1 MSIGSLGQNK
11 RVKIMSKLGMGL
23 MRLPLMDENDQ
34 TSIDYEEVN
43 KMVDAYMDA
52 GFDYFDT
59 AFVYHEG
66 VGEAAFRKCVVE
78 RYPRESFKIATK
90 LPLFVITEESQLEPI
105 FAQQLENCGVEY
117 FDYYMLHNVSGFT
130 ENAWKNVDL
139 YSFIQ
144 KKKEEGYIKH
154 IGISTHGNAEF
165 LEEILFD
172 HPELEFVLLQINY
185 LDWEDEGIESR
196 KCLEVARKYN
206 KQVMIMEPYKGGF
219 LADVP
224 EEAEKIMK
232 EYNPDRSV
240 VSWAMRFVANIED
253 VEVVLTGASNL
264 EQLENNIYEFKNADP
279 LDDEEMEIIS
289 QVSEIINSNI
299 TVDCT
304 KCRYCVDTCPED
316 IDIAKIFDLY
326 NKHKLLEMDE
336 WTPFGNA
343 YLNYSKLDGV
353 GIASDCIE
361 CENCIEECPQQINI
375 PEVLKDVAKTF
386 ETEIYGFT
394 D

>member
-105 FAQQLENCGVEY
+105 FAQQLENCGVDY
-117 FDYYMLHNVSGFT
+117 IDYYMLHNVSGFT

-165 LEEILFD
+165 LEEILFE

-264 EQLENNIYEFKNADP
+264 EQLESNIQEFNDADP
-279 LDDEEMEIIS
+279 LNDEEMEIIS

-304 KCRYCVDTCPED
+304 KCRYCVDACTED

-326 NKHKLLEMDE
+326 NKHKLLEKDD
-336 WTPFGNA
+336 WTQFGNA

>member
-1 MSIGSLGQNK
+1 
-11 RVKIMSKLGMGL
+11 
-23 MRLPLMDENDQ
+23 MRLPLLDENDF
-34 TSIDYEEVN
+34 TSIDYEQVN
-43 KMVDAYMDA
+43 RMVDAYMDA
-52 GFDYFDT
+52 GFNHFDT
-59 AFVYHEG
+59 AYVYHEG
-66 VGEAAFRKCVVE
+66 IGEKVFKRCVVE

-105 FAQQLENCGVEY
+105 FKEQLENCGVDY

-130 ENAWKNVDL
+130 ETAWKNVDL

-144 KKKEEGYIKH
+144 KKKEEGFIKH

-165 LEEILFD
+165 LEEILFE

-185 LDWEDEGIESR
+185 LDWDDEGIESR

-206 KQVMIMEPYKGGF
+206 KAVMIMEPYKGGF

-224 EEAEKIMK
+224 EEAEKLMK
-232 EYNPDRSV
+232 DYNPDKSV
-240 VSWAMRFVANIED
+240 VSWAMRFVANLD
-253 VEVVLTGASNL
+253 ACVVLTGASSL
-264 EQLENNIYEFKNADP
+264 DQLESNILEINNADP
-279 LDDEEMEIIS
+279 LNDDELNILED
-289 QVSEIINSNI
+289 VSEIINSNI

-304 KCRYCVDTCPED
+304 KCRYCVDSCPEE

-326 NKHKLLEMDE
+326 NKHKMLGIDD
-336 WTPFGNA
+336 WTPLGNA
-343 YLNYSKLDGV
+343 YLNYSKLPDV
-353 GIASDCIE
+353 GIASDCSE
-361 CENCIEECPQQINI
+361 CETCIEECPQQIDI

-386 ETEIYGFT
+386 ETELYGFE

>member
-1 MSIGSLGQNK
+1 MILEEI
-11 RVKIMSKLGMGL
+11 IMTKLGMGM
-23 MRLPLMDENDQ
+23 MRLPLVDENDQ
-34 TSIDYEEVN
+34 TSIDMEQVN
-43 KMVDAYMDA
+43 KMVDLYMDA
-52 GFDYFDT
+52 GFNCFDT

-66 VGEAAFRKCVVE
+66 VGEAAFRESVVK
-78 RYPRESFKIATK
+78 RYPRDSFKISTK
-90 LPLFVITEESQLEPI
+90 LPLFVITEESQLEPL
-105 FAQQLENCGVEY
+105 FAQQLENCGVDY

-165 LEEILFD
+165 LEEILFE

-185 LDWEDEGIESR
+185 LDWDDEGIESR
-196 KCLEVARKYN
+196 KCWEVARKYN
-206 KQVMIMEPYKGGF
+206 KKVMIMEPYKGGF

-224 EEAEKIMK
+224 EDAEKLMK
-232 EYNPDRSV
+232 DYNPDRSV
-240 VSWAMRFVANIED
+240 VSWAMRFVANIDD
-253 VEVVLTGASNL
+253 VCVVYTGASNF
-264 EQLENNIYEFKNADP
+264 EQLESNIEEFKNADP
-279 LDDEEMEIIS
+279 LNDEELAILDE
-289 QVSEIINSNI
+289 VSEIINSNI

-304 KCRYCVDTCPED
+304 KCRYCVDSCTEE

-326 NKHKLLEMDE
+326 NKHKLLEKED
-336 WTPFGNA
+336 WTQFGNA

-386 ETEIYGFT
+386 ETEIYGFEN
-394 D
+394 

>member
-105 FAQQLENCGVEY
+105 FAQQLENCGVDY
-117 FDYYMLHNVSGFT
+117 IDYYMLHNVSGFT

-165 LEEILFD
+165 LEEILFE

-253 VEVVLTGASNL
+253 VDVVLTGASNL
-264 EQLENNIYEFKNADP
+264 EQLESNIREFNDADP
-279 LDDEEMEIIS
+279 LNDEEMEIIS

-326 NKHKLLEMDE
+326 NKHKLLETDE
-336 WTPFGNA
+336 WTQFGNA

>member
-105 FAQQLENCGVEY
+105 FAQQLENCGVDY
-117 FDYYMLHNVSGFT
+117 IDYYMLHNVSGFT

-165 LEEILFD
+165 LEEILFE

-316 IDIAKIFDLY
+316 IDIAKIFHLY
-326 NKHKLLEMDE
+326 NKHKLLETDE
-336 WTPFGNA
+336 WTQFGNA

>member
-105 FAQQLENCGVEY
+105 FAQQLENCGVDY
-117 FDYYMLHNVSGFT
+117 IDYYMLHNVSGFT

-264 EQLENNIYEFKNADP
+264 EQLESNIREFNDADP
-279 LDDEEMEIIS
+279 LNDEEMEIIS

-326 NKHKLLEMDE
+326 NKHKLLETDE
-336 WTPFGNA
+336 WTQFGNA

>member
-105 FAQQLENCGVEY
+105 FAQQLENCGVDY

-165 LEEILFD
+165 LEEILFE

-232 EYNPDRSV
+232 EYNPNRSV
-240 VSWAMRFVANIED
+240 VSWAMRFVANLED

-264 EQLENNIYEFKNADP
+264 EQLESNIQEFNDADP
-279 LDDEEMEIIS
+279 LNDEEMEIIS

>member
-1 MSIGSLGQNK
+1 MTNLGF
-11 RVKIMSKLGMGL
+11 GM
-23 MRLPLMDENDQ
+23 MRLPLLEENNFA
-34 TSIDYEEVN
+34 SIDYEQVN
-43 KMVDAYMDA
+43 RMVDAYMDA
-52 GFDYFDT
+52 GFNHFDT
-59 AFVYHEG
+59 AYIYHETL
-66 VGEAAFRKCVVE
+66 GEPAFKKCVAE

-105 FAQQLENCGVEY
+105 FTEQLENCGVEY

-130 ENAWKNVDL
+130 ETAWKNVDL

-144 KKKEEGYIKH
+144 KKKDEGFIKH

-185 LDWEDEGIESR
+185 LDWDDEGIESR
-196 KCLEVARKYN
+196 KCLEVARKYD

-224 EEAEKIMK
+224 NEAEKIMK
-232 EYNPDRSV
+232 EYDSERSV
-240 VSWAMRFVANIED
+240 VSWAMRFVANLD
-253 VEVVLTGASNL
+253 ACVVLTGASNL
-264 EQLENNIYEFKNADP
+264 EQLEDNIHEFKNADP
-279 LDDEEMEIIS
+279 LNDEELKILEE
-289 QVSEIINSNI
+289 VSEIINSNI

-304 KCRYCVDTCPED
+304 KCRYCVDSCSEG
-316 IDIAKIFDLY
+316 IDIAKLFDLY
-326 NKHKLLEMDE
+326 NKHKLLEKED
-336 WTPFGNA
+336 WTQFGNA
-343 YLNYSKLDGV
+343 YLNYSKLPDV

-361 CENCIEECPQQINI
+361 CEVCIEECPQQINI

-394 D
+394 E

>member
-105 FAQQLENCGVEY
+105 FAQQLENCGVDY
-117 FDYYMLHNVSGFT
+117 IDYYMLHNVSGFT

-165 LEEILFD
+165 LEEILFE

-264 EQLENNIYEFKNADP
+264 EQLESNIQEFNDADP
-279 LDDEEMEIIS
+279 LNDEEMEIIS

-326 NKHKLLEMDE
+326 NKHKLLETDE
-336 WTPFGNA
+336 WTQFGNA

>member
-43 KMVDAYMDA
+43 KMVDAYMDE

-105 FAQQLENCGVEY
+105 FAQQLENCGVDY
-117 FDYYMLHNVSGFT
+117 IDYYMLHNVSGFT

-165 LEEILFD
+165 LEEILFE

-264 EQLENNIYEFKNADP
+264 EQLESNIQEFNDADP
-279 LDDEEMEIIS
+279 LNDEEMEIIS

-326 NKHKLLEMDE
+326 NKHKLLETDE
-336 WTPFGNA
+336 WTQFGNA

>member
-1 MSIGSLGQNK
+1 
-11 RVKIMSKLGMGL
+11 MSKLGMGL

-43 KMVDAYMDA
+43 RMVDAYMDA

-105 FAQQLENCGVEY
+105 FAQQLENCGVDY

-165 LEEILFD
+165 LEELLFD

-224 EEAEKIMK
+224 EEAEKLMK

-240 VSWAMRFVANIED
+240 VSWAMRFVANLDDI
-253 VEVVLTGASNL
+253 EVVLTGASNL
-264 EQLENNIYEFKNADP
+264 EQLESNINEFNNADP
-279 LDDEEMEIIS
+279 LNDEEMEIIS

-304 KCRYCVDTCPED
+304 KCRYCVDTCAED

-326 NKHKLLEMDE
+326 NKHKLLETDE
-336 WTPFGNA
+336 WTQFGNA

>member
-1 MSIGSLGQNK
+1 
-11 RVKIMSKLGMGL
+11 MSKLGMGL

-105 FAQQLENCGVEY
+105 FAQQLENCGVDY
-117 FDYYMLHNVSGFT
+117 IDYYMLHNVSGFT

-264 EQLENNIYEFKNADP
+264 EQLESNIREFNDADP
-279 LDDEEMEIIS
+279 LNDEEMEIIS

-326 NKHKLLEMDE
+326 NKHKLLETDE
-336 WTPFGNA
+336 WTQFGNA

>member
-1 MSIGSLGQNK
+1 MT
-11 RVKIMSKLGMGL
+11 KLGMGM

-34 TSIDYEEVN
+34 TSVDYEQVN
-43 KMVDAYMDA
+43 KMVDTYMDA
-52 GFDYFDT
+52 GFNHFDT
-59 AFVYHEG
+59 AFIYHEG
-66 VGEAAFRKCVVE
+66 VGEMAFRESVVK

-105 FAQQLENCGVEY
+105 FAQQLENCGVDY

-130 ENAWKNVDL
+130 ETAWKNVDL

-144 KKKEEGYIKH
+144 KKKEEGFIKH

-196 KCLEVARKYN
+196 KCFEVAKKYG

-224 EEAEKIMK
+224 EEAEKLMK
-232 EYNPDRSV
+232 DYNPDKSV
-240 VSWAMRFVANIED
+240 VSWAMRFVANLD
-253 VEVVLTGASNL
+253 ACVVLTGASDL
-264 EQLENNIYEFKNADP
+264 EQLENNIQEFKNADP
-279 LDDEEMEIIS
+279 LNDDEIKLLED
-289 QVSEIINSNI
+289 VSEIINSNI

-304 KCRYCVDTCPED
+304 KCRYCVDACSED

-326 NKHKLLEMDE
+326 NKHMMLGRDD
-336 WTPFGNA
+336 WSQPGNA
-343 YLNYSKLDGV
+343 YLNYSKLPDV

-361 CENCIEECPQQINI
+361 CELCIEECPQQINI

-386 ETEIYGFT
+386 ETEGYGFT